1 MALDG
6 IVISNLIY
14 DLNRTISGVPY
25 QQDRTAGNGRVDAYL
40 QGELRAGTFKYFC
53 KRVSSTDVSGIKK

>member
-14 DLNRTISGVPY
+14 DLNRTISGCRISKIAQPET
-25 QQDRTAGNGRVDAYL
+25 DELMLTCK
-40 QGELRAGTFKYFC
+40 GELRAGTFRYFC